1 MFCKTQNAFSN
12 AHTEEFFL
20 KLLQKNIKFHV
31 TGLHMEAQN
40 SCNKQRTKTNYMKL
54 AGANANSFAE
64 D

>member
-40 SCNKQRTKTNYMKL
+40 ITKQTMYKDKL
-54 AGANANSFAE
+54 YEVGCRKWK
-64 D
+64 